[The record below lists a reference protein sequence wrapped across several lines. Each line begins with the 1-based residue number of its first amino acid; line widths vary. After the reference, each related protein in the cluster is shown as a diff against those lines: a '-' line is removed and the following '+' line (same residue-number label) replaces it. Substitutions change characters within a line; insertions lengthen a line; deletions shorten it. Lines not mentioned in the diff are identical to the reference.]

1 MANLAHVGHM
11 PDWFNQ
17 CPVASGITDSS
28 KDRRRAIDL
37 IHLSKRKARLVEL
50 KRASNTPAYALFEVL
65 EYGLSYVFARLHARE
80 FHLESQRLMQ
90 VDQVGLEVVGPR
102 EFYENED
109 QWHLFANMSR
119 AVAKFVTEK
128 TRGTVSMSLRAL
140 SFPAGFDRIPFDDGM
155 AVKEKCRNAEL
166 SDEASLVRHA
176 FSQLGPAS

>member
-1 MANLAHVGHM
+1 
-11 PDWFNQ
+11 
-17 CPVASGITDSS
+17 
-28 KDRRRAIDL
+28 
-37 IHLSKRKARLVEL
+37 
-50 KRASNTPAYALFEVL
+50 
-65 EYGLSYVFARLHARE
+65 
-80 FHLESQRLMQ
+80 MQ